1 MTITQTTKGRMRLD
15 GALAGLRDGL
25 QQARPRPPRG
35 KVQRALGVTIHAT
48 VSDVR
53 LGEICELHDPATG
66 LVALAEVVGLQDGG
80 AILTP
85 IGHLDGLSTEI
96 EVVPTGEVLLAPVGP
111 GLLGRT
117 IDATGATLDG
127 AGWPSGAIVGL
138 RPVHAPPP
146 PPLARD
152 LIHAPLQLGLRAID
166 GLLSCARGQRLGI
179 FGPPGAGK
187 SSLLADIVAG
197 TEADA
202 IVLALIGERGRE
214 VRETLERRLS
224 PAARERTVAVVA
236 TSDRPAIERVKAAH
250 VATTIAEYFRDTGR
264 HVLLLMDSITRF
276 ARAQREIGLA
286 AGEPPTR
293 RGFPPSLFA
302 ALPRLLERAGPGQGG
317 SITGLY
323 TVLTEGEAEID
334 PVAEEVMALLD
345 GHLVLSSELA
355 QQNHFP
361 AIDILKSRSRLMDVV
376 APPEHLAHAQR
387 MRELLARHAEIELLV
402 RVGEYEPGSDALA
415 DEALAKIER
424 IRAFL
429 RQGSGEPEAL
439 ERTRERMRE
448 VLS

>member
-1 MTITQTTKGRMRLD
+1 MTIAQTAGRARLD
-15 GALAGLRDGL
+15 EALAGLRHGL

-35 KVQRALGVTIHAT
+35 KIQRALGVTIHAT
-48 VSDVR
+48 LRDVR
-53 LGEICELHDPATG
+53 LGEICELHDPANG
-66 LVALAEVVGLQDGG
+66 VIALAEVVGLQDGC

-85 IGHLDGLSTEI
+85 IGDLVGLSTET
-96 EVVPTGEVLLAPVGP
+96 EVAPTGEVLLAPVGP

-117 IDATGATLDG
+117 IGATGAALDG
-127 AGWPSGAIVGL
+127 HGWPTGAIIGL

-152 LIHAPLQLGLRAID
+152 LIDAPLQLGLRAID
-166 GLLSCARGQRLGI
+166 GLLSCARGQRVGI

-197 TEADA
+197 TEADV
-202 IVLALIGERGRE
+202 IVLALVGERGRE

-236 TSDRPAIERVKAAH
+236 TSDRPALERVKAAH

-286 AGEPPTR
+286 TGEPPTR

-317 SITGLY
+317 SITGIY

-334 PVAEEVMALLD
+334 PVTEEVMALLD
-345 GHLVLSSELA
+345 GHIVLSSELA

-361 AIDILKSRSRLMDVV
+361 AIDILKSRSRLMGAI
-376 APPEHLAHAQR
+376 APQEHLADAQR
-387 MRELLARHAEIELLV
+387 IRELLARYAEIELLV

-415 DEALAKIER
+415 DAALARIDL

-429 RQGSGEPEAL
+429 RQASGDPEAL

-448 VLS
+448 VLA

>member
-1 MTITQTTKGRMRLD
+1 MTLAQATGRARLD
-15 GALAGLRDGL
+15 EALAGLRNGL
-25 QQARPRPPRG
+25 EQARPRPPRG

-48 VSDVR
+48 LRDVR
-53 LGEICELHDPATG
+53 LGEICELHDPTNG
-66 LVALAEVVGLQDGG
+66 VIALAEVVGLQDGC

-85 IGHLDGLSTEI
+85 IGDLDGLSTET

-117 IDATGATLDG
+117 IGATGAALDG
-127 AGWPSGAIVGL
+127 HAWPAGAIKDL
-138 RPVHAPPP
+138 RPVHASPPQP
-146 PPLARD
+146 MARD
-152 LIHAPLQLGLRAID
+152 LIDAPLQLGLRAID
-166 GLLSCARGQRLGI
+166 GLLSCARGQRIGI

-187 SSLLADIVAG
+187 SSLLTDIVAG
-197 TEADA
+197 TEADV
-202 IVLALIGERGRE
+202 IVLALVGERGRE

-224 PAARERTVAVVA
+224 PTARERTVAVVA
-236 TSDRPAIERVKAAH
+236 TSDRPALERVKAAH

-264 HVLLLMDSITRF
+264 HVLLLMDSVTRF

-317 SITGLY
+317 SITGIY
-323 TVLTEGEAEID
+323 TVLTEGEADID

-345 GHLVLSSELA
+345 GHIVLSSELA

-361 AIDILKSRSRLMDVV
+361 AIDILQSRSRLMGAV
-376 APPEHLAHAQR
+376 APPEHLADAQR
-387 MRELLARHAEIELLV
+387 IRELLARHAEIELLV

-415 DEALAKIER
+415 DEALARIDG

-429 RQGSGEPEAL
+429 RQASGEPEAL
-439 ERTRERMRE
+439 KRTRERMRK
-448 VLS
+448 VLA

>member
-1 MTITQTTKGRMRLD
+1 MTLTQATGPARLD
-15 GALAGLRDGL
+15 EALAALRDGL
-25 QQARPRPPRG
+25 RQGRPRPPKG
-35 KVQRALGVTIHAT
+35 KVQRALGVTIHA
-48 VSDVR
+48 SLRDVR
-53 LGEICELHDPATG
+53 LGEICELRDPAGGT
-66 LVALAEVVGLQDGG
+66 VALAEVVGLQDSYV
-80 AILTP
+80 ILTP
-85 IGHLDGLSTEI
+85 IGDLDGLSAET
-96 EVVPTGEVLLAPVGP
+96 EVVPTGEALLAPVGP

-117 IDATGATLDG
+117 IDATGMALDG
-127 AGWPSGAIVGL
+127 ANWPRGAIIGF

-152 LIHAPLQLGLRAID
+152 LIEAPLQLGLRAID
-166 GLLSCARGQRLGI
+166 GLLGCARGQRLGI
-179 FGPPGAGK
+179 FGPAGAGK
-187 SSLLADIVAG
+187 SSLLADIIAG
-197 TEADA
+197 TEADVN
-202 IVLALIGERGRE
+202 VLALVGERGRE

-224 PAARERTVAVVA
+224 PAARARTVAIVA
-236 TSDRPAIERVKAAH
+236 TSDRPALERVKAAH

-317 SITGLY
+317 SITGIY

-345 GHLVLSSELA
+345 GHIVLSNELA

-361 AIDILKSRSRLMDVV
+361 AIDVLKSRSRLMSIV
-376 APPEHLAHAQR
+376 APQQQLDDAQR
-387 MRELLARHAEIELLV
+387 MRELLARHAEVELLV
-402 RVGEYEPGSDALA
+402 RVGEYEPGSDKLADAALA
-415 DEALAKIER
+415 RIDK

-429 RQGSGEPEAL
+429 RQPSGEQESL

-448 VLS
+448 VLA

>member
-1 MTITQTTKGRMRLD
+1 MTIAQTTGRARLD
-15 GALAGLRDGL
+15 QILAELRDGL
-25 QQARPRPPRG
+25 RQARPRPPRG

-48 VSDVR
+48 LRDVR
-53 LGEICELHDPATG
+53 LGEICELHDPANG
-66 LVALAEVVGLQDGG
+66 VIALAEVVGLQDSC

-85 IGHLDGLSTEI
+85 IGDLVGLSAET

-117 IDATGATLDG
+117 IGATGAALDDQGWAAG
-127 AGWPSGAIVGL
+127 AVIGL

-152 LIHAPLQLGLRAID
+152 LIDAPLQLGLRAID
-166 GLLSCARGQRLGI
+166 GLLSCARGQRVGI

-187 SSLLADIVAG
+187 SSLLTDIVAG
-197 TEADA
+197 TEADV
-202 IVLALIGERGRE
+202 IVLALVGERGRE

-224 PAARERTVAVVA
+224 PTARERTVAVVA
-236 TSDRPAIERVKAAH
+236 TSDRPALERVKAAH

-264 HVLLLMDSITRF
+264 HVLLLMDSVTRF

-317 SITGLY
+317 SITGIY

-345 GHLVLSSELA
+345 GHIVLSSELA

-361 AIDILKSRSRLMDVV
+361 AIDILKSRSRLMGAV
-376 APPEHLAHAQR
+376 APPEHLADAQR
-387 MRELLARHAEIELLV
+387 IRELLARHSEIELLV

-415 DEALAKIER
+415 DEALARIDG

-429 RQGSGEPEAL
+429 RQASGEPEAL
-439 ERTRERMRE
+439 KRTRERMRE
-448 VLS
+448 VLA